1 MATLLIPLLLAFF
14 AYTDAASPTIKPTLK
29 PSTARPS
36 AMPTQLPSLAPVMPD
51 GFVPDYTKT
60 LTWTYSR
67 DGNSDCDGATVP
79 CGANYWV
86 FSSFNFFTFL
96 C

>member
-1 MATLLIPLLLAFF
+1 MAALLVPLLLAFF
-14 AYTDAASPTIKPTLK
+14 AYIDAATPTIKPTLK

-60 LTWTYSR
+60 QTWTYSR
-67 DGNSDCDGATVP
+67 DGSSDCDGATVP

-86 FSSFNFFTFL
+86 FSSFNSFTFL